1 MDTQK
6 TFRKPYHPQVKRTWW
21 MSKPAYIKYMVRE
34 LTSIFSLWIAVELL
48 IICIL
53 AALMMED
60 AQQYISGFI
69 QNPVVII
76 LNIISLIAVLFHAV
90 TWFNIMPKAVRI
102 FRSKDGSDTRM
113 LPAKFW
119 IALLWG
125 VTCVASVIIPLVLI
139 YA

>member
-1 MDTQK
+1 MDSQK
-6 TFRKPYHPQVKRTWW
+6 SYRKPYHPQVKRTWW
-21 MSKPAYIKYMVRE
+21 MSKPASITYMVRE
-34 LTSIFSLWIAVELL
+34 LTSIFSLWIAIELL

-53 AALMMED
+53 SAWMKGD
-60 AQQYISGFI
+60 AQQYISDFI

-102 FRSKDGSDTRM
+102 FRSKDQSDTRM
-113 LPAKFW
+113 LPPKFW